1 MEDKEIEFYRNGNVS
16 ITNARFMVGSTTYAM
31 HGVTSVKRGEKIPS
45 KVGPIITGIIGI
57 LMIFLAA
64 TLMFKAIG
72 VLVVL
77 FAIFWF
83 KGLKT
88 EYLVFLNS
96 ASGEA
101 QALTSTDKSY
111 IDSVIHHLNE
121 AIIHRG

>member
-1 MEDKEIEFYRNGNVS
+1 MEEKEFYRNGNVS

-31 HGVTSVKRGEKIPS
+31 NGVTSVKRGEKAPS
-45 KVGPIITGIIGI
+45 KMGPIVTGIIGVV
-57 LMIFLAA
+57 MVFAAA
-64 TLMFKAIG
+64 TLMYKAIG
-72 VLVVL
+72 VLLVL
-77 FAIFWF
+77 FAVFWF

-96 ASGEA
+96 ASGES